1 MSTNAYGLNNQVFN
15 TVAVYKG
22 KLGDIPIVSWDFISK
37 CVGEQCGIFERC
49 RYAQGEGLKTFEKVH
64 SSVLD
69 RFCTTQKRYVDQVF
83 KSLIYSNRD
92 SLTIEDSIRL
102 GLMVMPLF
110 GHLIKLKIAEAGIDQ
125 VIASNSKGK
134 WVINPI
140 YKEIRETIKGIDSIM
155 MNLGLE
161 RPELPDKDD
170 FVNGDPNYYDRMMD
184 NEAGQE
190 SNNEQGEN
198 NDEETESSFSSQEEV
213 PTNGKRLRK

>member
-1 MSTNAYGLNNQVFN
+1 MATNSYGLNNQTFN
-15 TVAVYKG
+15 SVTVYKG

-37 CVGEQCGIFERC
+37 CVGEQCGIYERC
-49 RYAQGEGLKTFEKVH
+49 RYAQGEGLQTFEKKY
-64 SSVLD
+64 SNVLEKY
-69 RFCTTQKRYVDQVF
+69 CTTQKRYVDQVF

-125 VIASNSKGK
+125 VISYHKEK
-134 WVINPI
+134 LVINPV

-184 NEAGQE
+184 NEVGEE
-190 SNNEQGEN
+190 SNNEQDQN
-198 NDEETESSFSSQEEV
+198 SNEETESSFSGQEEES
-213 PTNGKRLRK
+213 TNGKRLRK